1 MSDPTEEVGM
11 NRALW
16 IVQILLGVY
25 FVAVGVMHFIV
36 PDGLPAQMS
45 WMYDLSTGLHAVS
58 GIAEILGG
66 LGLILPAITGIR
78 TELVPLA
85 ATGLA
90 LVMVGAIIYHIDRSE
105 TQNILFNV
113 VLIAGLGFVAYGR
126 FRLHPHTATAQSA

>member
-1 MSDPTEEVGM
+1 M

-36 PDGLPAQMS
+36 PDGLPDQMS
-45 WMYDLSTGLHAVS
+45 WMYDLSTGLHVVS
-58 GIAEILGG
+58 GAAEIFGG
-66 LGLILPAITGIR
+66 LGLILPAVTGIQTR
-78 TELVPLA
+78 LVPLA

-90 LVMVGAIIYHIDRSE
+90 IVMIGAIIYHVGRSE

-113 VLIAGLGFVAYGR
+113 VLIILLGFVAYGR
-126 FRLHPHTATAQSA
+126 TVLHPHSPKVGTA

>member
-1 MSDPTEEVGM
+1 M

-25 FVAVGVMHFIV
+25 FVAIGVMHFIV

-66 LGLILPAITGIR
+66 LGLILPAVTGIR

-90 LVMVGAIIYHIDRSE
+90 LVMAGAIVYHVSRSE
-105 TQNILFNV
+105 TQNIFFNV
-113 VLIAGLGFVAYGR
+113 VLIAVLGFVAYGR
-126 FRLHPHTATAQSA
+126 YRLHPHTATARSA